1 MIRKNH
7 IDQKIDFAIS
17 FNIITWK
24 ILRIMNFL
32 GKIRILLTMVF
43 PFFSWLFQSGKQVK
57 IIKIHLVCHNGIF
70 SLLSGIFTKYICCI
84 FALQSLHSISKFLM
98 TKTMCTVI
106 LLCVTV
112 RDLGLES
119 LALQTM
125 KFKQEKK
132 GWFTTYLGLAD
143 FSSLLHKSIRSM
155 NFCGKAEKSTSS
167 PCWTFKLGK
176 WNNVM
181 QINADWFKTIL
192 KMLSFCQKV
201 LDNLL
206 EFVVGKGSQRNIL

>member
-106 LLCVTV
+106 ALRYGTRFGTRIFGITNNEIQTRKKRLIHNLPRIGWLFFITAQIYKINEFLWEGWKVHQQPLLNFQA
-112 RDLGLES
+112 RK
-119 LALQTM
+119 M
-125 KFKQEKK
+125 K
-132 GWFTTYLGLAD
+132 
-143 FSSLLHKSIRSM
+143 
-155 NFCGKAEKSTSS
+155 
-167 PCWTFKLGK
+167 
-176 WNNVM
+176 
-181 QINADWFKTIL
+181 
-192 KMLSFCQKV
+192 
-201 LDNLL
+201 
-206 EFVVGKGSQRNIL
+206 